1 MTNFDSPQNV
11 VLPVVWFYL
20 HPFAEEFLV
29 EQFAVGNAF
38 ATFVLDCIF
47 ITYPIASCLRRVCAY
62 RTPLRHRIEILY
74 WLLRMQ
80 VPLCVLLLG
89 CRDQRERIR

>member
-29 EQFAVGNAF
+29 EQFAVGHSPKPH
-38 ATFVLDCIF
+38 L
-47 ITYPIASCLRRVCAY
+47 
-62 RTPLRHRIEILY
+62 ILY
-74 WLLRMQ
+74 PYDPPYS
-80 VPLCVLLLG
+80 PLPVMGVCVAEALVSSP
-89 CRDQRERIR
+89 